1 MQQLKIHCF
10 GYLKIEK
17 DGQEITQFDT
27 DKARALLVYL
37 AIEGYRPLPRSY
49 LAGLFWSDLSE
60 KRALQSL
67 RQTLSILR
75 KVLGDN
81 SSEKPIIQSERDALR
96 LNPTISVW
104 VDILEFKKL
113 LNQAYRHFQRQEKF
127 HQINFRYL
135 KKSLQLRT
143 GEFLEKFSVSAAPIF
158 DEWVS
163 LIREELDHLAADGL
177 VMLTQYY
184 QNRNDYSLARQTVQN
199 ILQIS
204 PWNEFAHLMMMRL
217 LAMDGQWSAFENQ
230 YYSLRKFLKEHIGV
244 EPTEDTI
251 LFYEEVRK
259 RRSKSTLFSQAST
272 YLSNMSGTETIFVGR
287 ERELDEIANLLVDPS
302 CRLVTL
308 HGPGGIGKTSLA
320 MEIARQQIGIYEDGV
335 FFISMSSFHTMEEFI
350 VGLIDT
356 IAIPL
361 MDSGNLLSRL
371 KDFLRNKCLLLVLDN
386 FEQLLIDT
394 KNIQALSDIIQSASN
409 VRMLVTSR
417 ERLNLKD
424 ERVYPLKG
432 LSYPDFNNHFDPG
445 SIEKFEALILFQQRA
460 RQVKPDFQWDE
471 ASIAAV
477 VQICQL
483 FEGLP
488 LGIELAAADV
498 WSQSCQMIANK
509 INTHWNS
516 LITMASDVSPRYR
529 SLWANLE
536 VSWALL
542 DDILQRIF
550 LRLGIFE
557 ESFSYQAAE
566 TISQATMHD
575 LTRLVNQ
582 SILQH
587 DSQGRYQMHSVIR
600 QFAREKLHKSGGFS
614 EAQASFVDYFVN
626 YLQDRQLDIKTNH
639 QKRVLNDIQV
649 ELINLKNAWFWI
661 MENRQLDKMEI
672 FLDPLYQFFNIR
684 SRYQEG
690 IDLLQPA
697 LNLIDQLLFVEQL
710 DQYKIIK
717 GKLQVRIG
725 SLAHRIRENETARD
739 LLEKASQIFEKYAL
753 DQELANC
760 RTVLAGVH
768 LRANDYAKA
777 EEYAQANLIFYQQVP
792 DMVGQINAFNT
803 IGLVNLRRG
812 NIEKAR
818 HCLYQSVDLGRKSE
832 NSHQLIVPLNYL
844 GDIACNE
851 GNYSEAVALFEESLK
866 IASEIEDLY
875 QLAIVVN
882 NLASVYHVK
891 LDYPKASEMYS
902 KSLSICRQIG
912 DLEGEAIA
920 LTNLGE
926 VALALGDNTGAIS
939 LSEQALKISREVG
952 EDWSISICLNNLAD
966 ALCKYGQ
973 FEKALE
979 HIKEAIQIALK
990 NEASRF
996 LARFAITAGRCY
1008 QLLGSTKVAEELFTA
1023 ALAHSATEYDIKEKA
1038 VEYRKEMGEEELPEP
1053 DDDKLGGVVSRN
1065 FRFYNA

>member
-17 DGQEITQFDT
+17 DGEVITQFDT

-37 AIEGYRPLPRSY
+37 AIEGYRPLPRSF
-49 LAGLFWSDLSE
+49 LAGLLWSDLSE
-60 KRALQSL
+60 KQALQSL

-75 KVLGDN
+75 KVIGDN
-81 SSEKPIIQSERDALR
+81 GSEKPIIQSERDHLR
-96 LNPTISVW
+96 LNPAIPVW

-113 LNQAYRHFQRQEKF
+113 LNQAYRHFQRQDQF
-127 HQINFRYL
+127 HQINFRNL

-143 GEFLEKFSVSAAPIF
+143 GEFLEKFSVSAAPLF

-184 QNRNDYSLARQTVQN
+184 QNRNEYNLARQTVKK
-199 ILQIS
+199 ILQIA
-204 PWNEFAHLMMMRL
+204 PWNESSHLMMMRL
-217 LAMDGQWSAFENQ
+217 FAMDGQWSAFENQ
-230 YYSLRKFLKEHIGV
+230 YHSLRKFLKEQIGV
-244 EPTEDTI
+244 EPAQDTI

-259 RRSKSTLFSQAST
+259 QRSMSKLISQSSKLFSN
-272 YLSNMSGTETIFVGR
+272 LSVAETNFVGR
-287 ERELDEIANLLVDPS
+287 ELVLDEITNLLVDPA
-302 CRLVTL
+302 CRLITV

-320 MEIARQQIGIYEDGV
+320 MEIARQQVGIYQDGV
-335 FFISMSSFHTMEEFI
+335 FFISLSGTHTIEEFI
-350 VGLIDT
+350 SGLIDV

-361 MDSGNLLSRL
+361 MDPDNLTSRL
-371 KDFLRNKCLLLVLDN
+371 KDFFRNKCLLLVLDN
-386 FEQLLIDT
+386 FEHLLIDT
-394 KNIQALSDIIQSASN
+394 KVIQALSDIIQSTS
-409 VRMLVTSR
+409 RTKFLVTSR
-417 ERLNLKD
+417 ERLGLKD
-424 ERVYPLKG
+424 EWVYPLKG
-432 LSYPDFNNHFDPG
+432 MSYPGIHNQFDPA
-445 SIEKFEALILFQQRA
+445 SIEKYEALILFQQRA
-460 RQVKPDFQWDE
+460 RQVKPDFTWD
-471 ASIAAV
+471 AQSFAAV

-498 WSQSCQMIANK
+498 WSQTCPMIANK
-509 INTHWNS
+509 INTHWNA
-516 LITMASDVSPRYR
+516 LMTNASDISPRYR

-536 VSWALL
+536 VSWVLL
-542 DDILQRIF
+542 DNNLQRIF

-557 ESFSYQAAE
+557 GSFSVQAAV
-566 TISQATMHD
+566 TISQASLHD

-600 QFAREKLHKSGGFS
+600 QFAREKLHGSGNFS
-614 EAQASFVDYFVN
+614 EVQTSFVDYFAN

-639 QKRVLNDIQV
+639 QKQALNDIQD
-649 ELINLKNAWFWI
+649 ELINLKKAWVW
-661 MENRQLDKMEI
+661 MLEDRQLEKIEI
-672 FLDPLYQFFNIR
+672 FLDPMYQFFNIR

-690 IDLLQPA
+690 IDFLQPA
-697 LNLIDQLLFVEQL
+697 LNLTNQLFVESRL
-710 DQYKIIK
+710 DQFEIIK

-725 SLAHRIRENETARD
+725 SLAHRIRENETAWD
-739 LLEKASQIFEKYAL
+739 LLEKAAQIFQKFATEK
-753 DQELANC
+753 ELANC
-760 RTVLAGVH
+760 RTVLASVH
-768 LRANDYAKA
+768 LRSNDFAKA
-777 EEYAQANLIFYQQVP
+777 EEYAHTNLEFFLQVQ
-792 DMVGQINAFNT
+792 DVVGQIKELTT

-818 HCLYQSVDLGRKSE
+818 HYLHQSVDLGRKCE

-851 GNYSEAVALFEESLK
+851 GEYLEAVALFEESLK

-875 QLAIVVN
+875 QMAIVVN

-891 LDYPKASEMYS
+891 LEYPKASEMYS

-952 EDWSISICLNNLAD
+952 EEWSISICLNNLAD

-973 FEKALE
+973 FEEALE

-996 LARFAITAGRCY
+996 LARFAVTAGRCY
-1008 QLLGSTKVAEELFTA
+1008 QLLGSTKVADELFIA
-1023 ALAHSATEYDIKEKA
+1023 ALAHSAAEYDIKEKA
-1038 VEYRKEMGEEELPEP
+1038 VEYRKEMWEEELPAP
-1053 DDDKLGGVVSRN
+1053 DDGKLVDVVRQN
-1065 FRFYNA
+1065 FRFYNV